1 MFIEIIKF
9 IIYSGLIVLISKY
22 ILVTTLRKLAE
33 AMNLKAKTVGDIAG
47 YATSV
52 PELLTITTSSLR
64 GLKGASV
71 YNILSSNVINLIQY
85 LGAILLNKNASKL
98 SNKAIVIDLVMVF
111 FTIAI
116 PIVFLKLDIELK
128 LAVVPLFIILY
139 ILFMVLNN
147 NVHKLYLKNEDE
159 ELEEEIEEERK
170 EQKKNPGKVL
180 RYVLVLI
187 VTGVLLFIIGEM
199 LGDTLENLCNLF
211 GVSEVIVGIL
221 LGLVTS
227 LPELIT
233 FFEAQRYYKK
243 VDDDMLG
250 VVEATNNLL
259 TSNILNLFAIQ
270 SVGILISAIVL
281 GEFIN

>member
-1 MFIEIIKF
+1 MIVEIIKF
-9 IIYSGLIVLISKY
+9 ILYSGLIVLISKY
-22 ILVTTLRKLAE
+22 ILVSTLRKLAE
-33 AMNLKAKTVGDIAG
+33 ALNLKAKTVGDIAG

-64 GLKGASV
+64 GLTGASV

-85 LGAILLNKNASKL
+85 LGAILLNKNTSKL
-98 SNKAIVIDLVMVF
+98 RNRAIITDLVLVF

-116 PIVFLKLDIELK
+116 PIAFLKLNIELK
-128 LAVVPLFIILY
+128 LAVVPLFVILY
-139 ILFMVLNN
+139 ILFRVLNN
-147 NVHKLYLKNEDE
+147 HVHKLYLKNEDE
-159 ELEEEIEEERK
+159 ELAEEIEEERE
-170 EQKKNPGKVL
+170 EQKKNTKKVL
-180 RYVLVLI
+180 IYAVVLI
-187 VTGVLLFIIGEM
+187 VTGILLFVIGEL
-199 LGDTLENLCNLF
+199 LGNTLENLCNLF

-221 LGLVTS
+221 LGFVTS

-233 FFEAQRYYKK
+233 FFEAQRHYKK

-270 SVGILISAIVL
+270 TVGILISSIILKV
-281 GEFIN
+281 

>member
-1 MFIEIIKF
+1 MLLEIIKF

-22 ILVTTLRKLAE
+22 VLVTTLRKLAE
-33 AMNLKAKTVGDIAG
+33 ALNLKAKTVGDIAG

-52 PELLTITTSSLR
+52 PELLTIITSSLR
-64 GLKGASV
+64 GLTGASV

-85 LGAILLNKNASKL
+85 LGAILLNKNTSKL
-98 SNKAIVIDLVMVF
+98 RNRAIITDLVLVF

-128 LAVVPLFIILY
+128 LTVVPLFIILY
-139 ILFMVLNN
+139 SLFIVLNN
-147 NVHKLYLKNEDE
+147 HVHKLYLKNEDE
-159 ELEEEIEEERK
+159 ELEEEIESERK
-170 EQKKNPGKVL
+170 EEKKKPKKVL
-180 RYVLVLI
+180 LYVSILI
-187 VTGVLLFIIGEM
+187 ITGILLFFIGEL
-199 LGDTLENLCNLF
+199 LGDTLENLCNIF

-221 LGLVTS
+221 LGFVTS

-233 FFEAQRYYKK
+233 FFESQRHYKK
-243 VDDDMLG
+243 VEDDMLG

-270 SVGILISAIVL
+270 TVGILISTI
-281 GEFIN
+281 IIK

>member
-64 GLKGASV
+64 GLTGASV

-98 SNKAIVIDLVMVF
+98 RNKAIVIDLVMVF

-139 ILFMVLNN
+139 IFFMVLNN

-159 ELEEEIEEERK
+159 ELEEKIEEERK
-170 EQKKNPGKVL
+170 EQKKNPRKVL

-211 GVSEVIVGIL
+211 GVSEVVVGIL

>member
-1 MFIEIIKF
+1 MVTEMVKF

-22 ILVTTLRKLAE
+22 ILVVTLRKLAE
-33 AMNLKAKTVGDIAG
+33 TLNLNAKIVGDVAG

-64 GLKGASV
+64 GLTGASV

-85 LGAILLNKNASKL
+85 IWAIMLNKNISKL
-98 SNKAIVIDLVMVF
+98 RNKAIITDLILVF
-111 FTIAI
+111 FTIVI
-116 PIVFLKLDIELK
+116 PIFFLKFDIELK
-128 LAVVPLFIILY
+128 LAIVPIFIILY
-139 ILFMVLNN
+139 ILFRFLNN
-147 NVHKLYLKNEDE
+147 HVHKLYLKSEDA
-159 ELEEEIEEERK
+159 ELEEEIEEEK
-170 EQKKNPGKVL
+170 LEQKKKPKKIII
-180 RYVLVLI
+180 YVFTLI
-187 VTGVLLFIIGEM
+187 VTGILLFIVGEL
-199 LGDTLENLCNLF
+199 LGDTLENLCKLF

-221 LGLVTS
+221 LGFVTS

-233 FFEAQRYYKK
+233 FFESQRHYKK

-270 SVGILISAIVL
+270 TIGIIIISIV
-281 GEFIN
+281 NM

>member
-1 MFIEIIKF
+1 MLVEIIKF
-9 IIYSGLIVLISKY
+9 IVYSGLIVLISKY

-33 AMNLKAKTVGDIAG
+33 ALNLKAKTVGDVAG

-64 GLKGASV
+64 GLTGASV

-85 LGAILLNKNASKL
+85 LGAILLNKNTPKL
-98 SNKAIVIDLVMVF
+98 RNRAIITDLILVF

-116 PIVFLKLDIELK
+116 PVIFLKLDIELK

-139 ILFMVLNN
+139 ILFRFLNN
-147 NVHKLYLKNEDE
+147 HVHKLYLKNEDA
-159 ELEEEIEEERK
+159 ELEEKIEEERN
-170 EQKKNPGKVL
+170 EQKKNHKKVMV
-180 RYVLVLI
+180 YVLALI
-187 VTGVLLFIIGEM
+187 ITGILLFIIGEL

-221 LGLVTS
+221 LGFVTS

-233 FFEAQRYYKK
+233 FFEAQRHYKK

-270 SVGILISAIVL
+270 TIGILISAI
-281 GEFIN
+281 I

>member
-64 GLKGASV
+64 GLTGASV

-98 SNKAIVIDLVMVF
+98 RNRAITTDLILVF
-111 FTIAI
+111 FTIVI
-116 PIVFLKLDIELK
+116 PIVFLKFDIELK

-139 ILFMVLNN
+139 VLFRILNN
-147 NVHKLYLKNEDE
+147 YVHKLYLKNEDA
-159 ELEEEIEEERK
+159 ELEEEIEEERLVEGK
-170 EQKKNPGKVL
+170 NSKKVILYIG
-180 RYVLVLI
+180 VLI
-187 VTGVLLFIIGEM
+187 VTGVLLFIIGEL

-211 GVSEVIVGIL
+211 GVSEVIVGVL
-221 LGLVTS
+221 LGFVTS

-233 FFEAQRYYKK
+233 FFESQKHYKD
-243 VDDDMLG
+243 VQDDMLG

-270 SVGILISAIVL
+270 TVGILILAI
-281 GEFIN
+281 INV

>member
-64 GLKGASV
+64 GLTGASV

-211 GVSEVIVGIL
+211 GVSEVVVGIL
-221 LGLVTS
+221 LGFVTS

-243 VDDDMLG
+243 ADDDMLG

-281 GEFIN
+281 G

>member
-1 MFIEIIKF
+1 MFLEIIKF

-33 AMNLKAKTVGDIAG
+33 ALNLKAKTVGDIAG

-64 GLKGASV
+64 GLTGASI

-85 LGAILLNKNASKL
+85 LGAILLNKNTSKL
-98 SNKAIVIDLVMVF
+98 RNRAIITDLVLVF

-139 ILFMVLNN
+139 ILFRILNN
-147 NVHKLYLKNEDE
+147 HVHKLYLKNEDE
-159 ELEEEIEEERK
+159 ELAEEIEEE
-170 EQKKNPGKVL
+170 KKNSKKVL
-180 RYVLVLI
+180 LYVLILI
-187 VTGVLLFIIGEM
+187 IIGILLFVIGEL

-221 LGLVTS
+221 LGFVTS

-233 FFEAQRYYKK
+233 FFEAQKHYKK
-243 VDDDMLG
+243 IDDDMLG

-270 SVGILISAIVL
+270 TVGILISSI
-281 GEFIN
+281 I

>member
-64 GLKGASV
+64 GLTGASV

-85 LGAILLNKNASKL
+85 LGAILLNKNALKL
-98 SNKAIVIDLVMVF
+98 RNKAILIDLVMVF

-139 ILFMVLNN
+139 IFFMVLNN

-170 EQKKNPGKVL
+170 EQKKNPRKVL

-211 GVSEVIVGIL
+211 GVSEVVVGIL
-221 LGLVTS
+221 LGFVTS

-270 SVGILISAIVL
+270 SIGILISAIVL
-281 GEFIN
+281 G

>member
-33 AMNLKAKTVGDIAG
+33 AMNLKAKAVGDIAG

-64 GLKGASV
+64 GLTGASV

-98 SNKAIVIDLVMVF
+98 RNKAIVIDLVMVF

-128 LAVVPLFIILY
+128 LVVVPLFIILY

-170 EQKKNPGKVL
+170 EQKKNPGKLL

-211 GVSEVIVGIL
+211 GVSEVVVGIL
-221 LGLVTS
+221 LGFVTS

-281 GEFIN
+281 G

>member
-1 MFIEIIKF
+1 MLVEIIKF
-9 IIYSGLIVLISKY
+9 IVYSGLIVLISKY

-33 AMNLKAKTVGDIAG
+33 VLNLKAKTVGDVAG

-64 GLKGASV
+64 GLTGASV

-85 LGAILLNKNASKL
+85 LGAILLNKNTPKL
-98 SNKAIVIDLVMVF
+98 RNRAIITDLILVF

-116 PIVFLKLDIELK
+116 PVVFLKLDIELK

-139 ILFMVLNN
+139 ILFRFLNN
-147 NVHKLYLKNEDE
+147 HVHKLYLKNEDA
-159 ELEEEIEEERK
+159 ELEEEIEEEK
-170 EQKKNPGKVL
+170 NEQKKNPKKVMV
-180 RYVLVLI
+180 YVLALI
-187 VTGVLLFIIGEM
+187 ITGILLFIIGEL

-211 GVSEVIVGIL
+211 GVSEVIVGTL
-221 LGLVTS
+221 LGFVTS

-233 FFEAQRYYKK
+233 FFEAQRHYKK

-270 SVGILISAIVL
+270 TIGILISAI
-281 GEFIN
+281 I

>member
-64 GLKGASV
+64 GLTGASV

-85 LGAILLNKNASKL
+85 LGAILLNKNALKL
-98 SNKAIVIDLVMVF
+98 RNKAILIDLVMVF

-170 EQKKNPGKVL
+170 EKKKNPGKVL

-211 GVSEVIVGIL
+211 GVSEVVVGIL
-221 LGLVTS
+221 LGFVTS

-243 VDDDMLG
+243 ADDDMLG

-281 GEFIN
+281 G

>member
-1 MFIEIIKF
+1 MLVEIIKF
-9 IIYSGLIVLISKY
+9 IVYSGLIVLISKY

-33 AMNLKAKTVGDIAG
+33 VLNLKAKTVGDVAG

-64 GLKGASV
+64 GLTGASV

-85 LGAILLNKNASKL
+85 LGAILLNKNTPKL
-98 SNKAIVIDLVMVF
+98 RNRAIITDLILVF

-116 PIVFLKLDIELK
+116 PVIFLKLDIELK

-139 ILFMVLNN
+139 ILFRFLNN
-147 NVHKLYLKNEDE
+147 HVHKLYLKNEDA
-159 ELEEEIEEERK
+159 ELEEKIEEERN
-170 EQKKNPGKVL
+170 EQKKNHKKVMI
-180 RYVLVLI
+180 YVLALI
-187 VTGVLLFIIGEM
+187 ITGILLFIIGEL

-221 LGLVTS
+221 LGFVTS

-233 FFEAQRYYKK
+233 FFEAQRHYKK

-270 SVGILISAIVL
+270 TIGILISAI
-281 GEFIN
+281 I

>member
-9 IIYSGLIVLISKY
+9 IVYSGLIVLISKY

-33 AMNLKAKTVGDIAG
+33 TLNLKPKTVGDVSG

-64 GLKGASV
+64 GLTGASV

-85 LGAILLNKNASKL
+85 LGAILLNKNISKL
-98 SNKAIVIDLVMVF
+98 RNKAILTDLILVF
-111 FTIAI
+111 LTIII
-116 PIVFLKLDIELK
+116 PIIFLKFNIELK

-139 ILFMVLNN
+139 ILFRFLNN
-147 NVHKLYLKNEDE
+147 HVHKLYLKSEDE
-159 ELEEEIEEERK
+159 ELEEEIEEEK
-170 EQKKNPGKVL
+170 LEQKKNSKNVII
-180 RYVLVLI
+180 YVLVLI
-187 VTGVLLFIIGEM
+187 ITGILLFVVGEL

-221 LGLVTS
+221 LGFVTS

-233 FFEAQRYYKK
+233 FFEAQRHYKK
-243 VDDDMLG
+243 IDDDMLR

-270 SVGILISAIVL
+270 TIGIILIWIKSIVW
-281 GEFIN
+281 